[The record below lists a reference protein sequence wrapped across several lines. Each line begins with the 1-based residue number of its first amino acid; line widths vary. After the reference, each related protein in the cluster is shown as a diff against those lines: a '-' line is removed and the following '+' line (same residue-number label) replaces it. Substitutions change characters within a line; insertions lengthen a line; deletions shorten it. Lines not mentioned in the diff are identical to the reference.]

1 MTEDGGAPTA
11 AAPVVMG
18 TLGRVEEYEHHKED
32 WPQYVER
39 LSHFFEAKRKRSVF
53 LAVVGA
59 TTYKVLRDLV
69 APSKP
74 GDIPFEE
81 LVQKLEEH
89 FSPKPSEIV
98 ERFRFHTRSRKPGES
113 VANFIASLRA
123 LSEHCNFGTVLED
136 MLRDRL
142 VCGVNDDTTQK
153 RLLAEPNLTYKRA
166 VEIARGLETADK
178 NIKLL
183 RNGGKKDHGGVT
195 SGDANLHRVT
205 ASLTCYCCGKVGHTA
220 PKCKVTKDIV
230 CRKCGKTGHM
240 QRACLSQ
247 KGTGPKKESGLTR
260 SKPVWHM
267 EDEEG
272 STTLLHVRSE
282 SAVPPLQVPLLLDG
296 CEVTMELDTGAT
308 MTLMS
313 EDTFRILWPGRSLD
327 KCKVRLCSYSKQP
340 IPVMGKCNV
349 NITYKDQQGVNLP
362 LIIVKGPG
370 PSLLGRAKLDLIGRR
385 SIK

>member
-1 MTEDGGAPTA
+1 M
-11 AAPVVMG
+11 
-18 TLGRVEEYEHHKED
+18 
-32 WPQYVER
+32 
-39 LSHFFEAKRKRSVF
+39 
-53 LAVVGA
+53 
-59 TTYKVLRDLV
+59 
-69 APSKP
+69 
-74 GDIPFEE
+74 
-81 LVQKLEEH
+81 QKLEEH

-98 ERFRFHTRSRKPGES
+98 ERFRFHTRTRKPGES

-178 NIKLL
+178 NLKLL

-205 ASLTCYCCGKVGHTA
+205 ASLTCYRCGKAGHTA

-247 KGTGPKKESGLTR
+247 KGTGPKKQSGLTR

-267 EDEEG
+267 EDEEEG

-349 NITYKDQQGVNLP
+349 NITYKDQQSVNLP

-370 PSLLGRAKLDLIGRR
+370 PSLLGRNWLSQIRLDWKEIHQVNTDSLQSVLDRHNSVLGLGILHGFKAKD
-385 SIK
+385 SC